1 MRSVVRSSGVLALMV
16 FFIAA
21 LTSAERVERPIKVA
35 CIGNSITYG
44 DGVRDPARNSYP
56 AQLQRILGD
65 GWQVRNFGLGGRTLL
80 RKGDFP
86 YWIEKELVEVK
97 AFNPDVVVI
106 KLGTND
112 SKPQNW
118 VHRDEF
124 ISNYEQF
131 IQQFQKL
138 PSSPRVFICTPV
150 PAFPGDW
157 GIRDSVIRDEI
168 CPMIRTLGAS
178 MRVPIIDLYAAL
190 NGKGE
195 CFPDKVHPNEDG
207 ARLIAEAV
215 SKEICRECR
224 VATVPAPYGPLP
236 AGRQLRWQ
244 DLEYYAFIHFNMNTF
259 TNREWGEGNEDP
271 NLFNPAELDCRQWA
285 RVCKEA
291 GMKGIII
298 TAKHHD
304 GFCLWPSKLT
314 EHSVRNSPFRGGK
327 GDVLKELS
335 DACRDYGLRFGVYV
349 SPWDRHEPSYGD
361 SPRYNEHFRNQLRE
375 VLTSYG
381 NVFEVWFDGACGEGP
396 NGKRQVYDW
405 PAYVSVVRECQP
417 DAVIF
422 SDAGPDVRWVGD
434 EDGIAGE
441 TNWSLLRR
449 DEVYPGYEKYHELTS
464 GHPDGAY
471 WVPAECDVSIRPGW
485 FFHQSQNEQVKTGK
499 ELLALYFASVGRNAS
514 LLLNIPVDRRG
525 LIHENDVHRLMEF
538 KMLRDSAFTHDL
550 AKGARAV
557 ASQIRGSDRRFDAQ
571 AAVDDRSDT
580 YWATDDSVTEASLTV
595 ELGSPVEINCILM
608 QEYIPLGQR
617 VQRFSVD
624 ILEGGSW
631 RQVASGTTIGNKR
644 ILKVPAVNTAAVRLN
659 ILRSRACPTIS
670 RLALYRVPDLDMDP
684 PGN

>member
-1 MRSVVRSSGVLALMV
+1 MRSVGMSSGVLALMV
-16 FFIAA
+16 FFVAA
-21 LTSAERVERPIKVA
+21 LASADRVEQPIKVA

-44 DGVRDPARNSYP
+44 DGVLEPAKNSYP

-80 RKGDFP
+80 RRGDFP
-86 YWIEKELVEVK
+86 YWNEEVLVEAN

-106 KLGTND
+106 ELGTND

-118 VHRDEF
+118 VYRADF
-124 ISNYEQF
+124 IADYEDLIEQF
-131 IQQFQKL
+131 QNL
-138 PSSPRVFICTPV
+138 PSRPHVYICTPV

-157 GIRDSVIRDEI
+157 GIRDSVIREEI
-168 CPMIRTLGAS
+168 CPMIRKIGGS
-178 MRVPIIDLYAAL
+178 KRVAVIDLYAAL
-190 NGKGE
+190 NGKAE
-195 CFPDKVHPNEDG
+195 CFPDKVHPDEDG
-207 ARLIAEAV
+207 ARRIAEAV
-215 SKEICRECR
+215 CNDICKECR
-224 VATVPAPYGPLP
+224 IAAIPAPYGPLP
-236 AGRQLRWQ
+236 TERQLRWQ

-259 TNREWGEGNEDP
+259 TDREWGEGNEDP
-271 NLFNPAELDCRQWA
+271 KLFNPTELDCRQWA

-291 GMKGIII
+291 GLKGIII

-304 GFCLWPSKLT
+304 GFCLWPSKFT
-314 EHSVRNSPFRGGK
+314 EHSVRNSPFRSGK
-327 GDVLKELS
+327 GDVLNELS
-335 DACRDYGLRFGVYV
+335 DACRDYGLKFGVYV

-405 PAYVSVVRECQP
+405 AGFVNVVRERQP

-441 TNWSLLRR
+441 TDWSLLRR
-449 DEVYPGYEKYHELTS
+449 DKVYPGYEKYHELTS
-464 GHPDGAY
+464 GHADGTY

-499 ELLALYFASVGRNAS
+499 ELLALYLTSVGRNAS

-525 LIHENDVHRLMEF
+525 LIHGNDVHRLMEF
-538 KMLRDSAFTHDL
+538 KMLRDSTFARNL
-550 AKGARAV
+550 AEGAHAV
-557 ASQIRGSDRRFDAQ
+557 ASQVRGGDKRFDAPS
-571 AAVDDRSDT
+571 AVDDRADT
-580 YWATDDSVTEASLTV
+580 YWATDDSVTKASLTV
-595 ELGSPVEINCILM
+595 ELRRPVEINCILL

-617 VQRFSVD
+617 VEEFSVD
-624 ILEGGSW
+624 ILERGSW
-631 RQVASGTTIGNKR
+631 RQVASGTTIGHKR
-644 ILKVPAVNTAAVRLN
+644 ILKVPAANTSAVRLN
-659 ILRSRACPTIS
+659 ILQSRACPTIS
-670 RLALYRVPDLDMDP
+670 RLALYRAPDL
-684 PGN
+684 